1 MSVSE
6 KNIPGAGEALRKGF
20 SAARR
25 RIGVARLV
33 LGLNLLVAMFVALPL
48 YYAIV
53 KFTGHSKVAT
63 DLLQGFPPDWI
74 LDFRYNNPGWFTRF
88 GQAVLAGGLIS
99 LLLNTLLAGGML
111 GALRNPQ
118 IFFPAR
124 DFFQDILRYG
134 ARLLRLLILGLVC
147 YWVVFWVLNVGVRG
161 LLERWA
167 ERSTNNLWI
176 SVIEVSL
183 AVLILAGLFYI
194 NLILDFARIRL
205 VLGEEQKVIGAF
217 RGAWRFVRRR
227 FFKCLTVY
235 LVPGLAAL
243 ALLGLYRLL
252 MPLVPA
258 GTSWGIMALFL
269 LQQLVMFARYWLR
282 MATWAG
288 EWALFSGSS
297 ND

>member
-1 MSVSE
+1 MDNPS
-6 KNIPGAGEALRKGF
+6 AREALGKGF

-63 DLLQGFPPDWI
+63 DLLQGFSPDWL
-74 LDFRYNNPGWFTRF
+74 LDFRHNNSGWFTRF
-88 GQAVLAGGLIS
+88 GQAVLAGGLVS
-99 LLLNTLLAGGML
+99 LFMNALLAGGML

-118 IFFPAR
+118 VVYPAR
-124 DFFQDILRYG
+124 DFFQDVLRYA

-147 YWVVFWVLNVGVRG
+147 YWVVFWVLNVGLRG

-167 ERSTNNLWI
+167 ERSTNNLWA
-176 SVIEVSL
+176 SLIEVSL

-258 GTSWGIMALFL
+258 WTSWGIMVLFL
-269 LQQLVMFARYWLR
+269 LQQLVMFARYWFR